1 MPFNIAGEWVPS
13 QNSSQDQQKPVKVRL
28 IKRGKNVVTVILN
41 LNLSE
46 KELRDL
52 ASSIKRKLGCGGAI
66 KESEVE
72 VQGDKVDQVKKML
85 TEMGIKSF

>member
-13 QNSSQDQQKPVKVRL
+13 QNSSQEQQKPVKVRL

-52 ASSIKRKLGCGGAI
+52 ASNIKRKLGCGGAI
-66 KESEVE
+66 KENEVE